1 MKTGNFPRVFI
12 THHRLYF
19 VPAEDDWLISITDE
33 DGTDAETNYTFGKV
47 LYMKFNDTT
56 KIGDGEITPHQ
67 AEDIADFIK
76 EAKAEGVN
84 LWVNCHA
91 GVCRSGAI
99 VSLLGELGWEIAKN
113 VGSPGRIPN
122 WLVYDQIRKHFPEL
136 KQSWDPEQLMDLP
149 EDMGVIRV
157 PTGVRK

>member
-19 VPAEDDWLISITDE
+19 GPTEQDWLISITDE
-33 DGTDAETNYTFGKV
+33 DGTDAETNYTFGKT
-47 LYMKFNDTT
+47 LFMKFNDTT
-56 KIGDGEITPHQ
+56 KIGEGEISLLQ

-91 GVCRSGAI
+91 GICRSGAI
-99 VSLLGELGWEIAKN
+99 VSLLGELGWEIDKR

-122 WLVYDQIRKHFPEL
+122 WLVYDRVRKHFPDL
-136 KQSWDPEQLMDLP
+136 KQSWDPATLMDLP
-149 EDMGVIRV
+149 EDMGTIWLPPGAR
-157 PTGVRK
+157 R